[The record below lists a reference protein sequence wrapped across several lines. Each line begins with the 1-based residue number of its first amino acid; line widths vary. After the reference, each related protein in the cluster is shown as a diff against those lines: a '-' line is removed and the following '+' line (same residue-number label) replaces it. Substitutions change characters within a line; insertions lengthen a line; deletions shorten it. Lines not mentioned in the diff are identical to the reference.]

1 MNEGPGHIPM
11 HLIKENMDKQL
22 EWCGEAPFYTLGPLT
37 TDIAPGYDH
46 ITSAIGAAMIGWYGT
61 AMLCYVT
68 PKEHLGLPNRDDVK
82 AGVIAY
88 KIAAHAADLAKGHP
102 GARAWDDA
110 LSKARFEFRWED
122 QFNLALDPVTARAF
136 HDETLPAR
144 RRQGGPLLLH
154 VRAEVLLDEDHPGRA
169 GATRRRWRARRR
181 SSASAEGRST
191 WRREVMLALALAAP
205 AEAQT
210 ADRWREERQR
220 LVAEELVPQGIT
232 DSLTLAAMRAVPRH
246 EFVPEDQRAWA
257 YVDTPLPI
265 GHDQTISQPAV
276 VAFMTQVIRP
286 GPGLRVLEVGTGSGY
301 QAAVLAET
309 GARVWTIE
317 IFRALADEARARLR
331 RLGYRSVQV
340 RHGDG
345 YAGWPEAAPFDAIVV
360 TAGADSIPPPLIR
373 QLAPGGRLVMPVGDP
388 WADQQLILLEKDA
401 CGRIASRELLP
412 VRFVPLLRGE
422 R

>member
-1 MNEGPGHIPM
+1 
-11 HLIKENMDKQL
+11 
-22 EWCGEAPFYTLGPLT
+22 
-37 TDIAPGYDH
+37 
-46 ITSAIGAAMIGWYGT
+46 
-61 AMLCYVT
+61 V
-68 PKEHLGLPNRDDVK
+68 
-82 AGVIAY
+82 
-88 KIAAHAADLAKGHP
+88 
-102 GARAWDDA
+102 
-110 LSKARFEFRWED
+110 
-122 QFNLALDPVTARAF
+122 
-136 HDETLPAR
+136 
-144 RRQGGPLLLH
+144 
-154 VRAEVLLDEDHPGRA
+154 
-169 GATRRRWRARRR
+169 
-181 SSASAEGRST
+181 RST
-191 WRREVMLALALAAP
+191 WRREVLLALALAAP

-210 ADRWREERQR
+210 ADGWRDARER
-220 LVAEELVPQGIT
+220 LVAEDLAPQGIT

-286 GPGLRVLEVGTGSGY
+286 RPGLRVLEVGTGSGY

-331 RLGYRSVQV
+331 RLGYGSVQV

-345 YAGWPEAAPFDAIVV
+345 YAGWPEVAPFDAIVV
-360 TAGADSIPPPLIR
+360 TAGADSIPPPLIH

-388 WADQQLILLEKDA
+388 WSDQRLVLVEKDSA
-401 CGRIASRELLP
+401 GRIASHNLLP

>member
-1 MNEGPGHIPM
+1 M
-11 HLIKENMDKQL
+11 
-22 EWCGEAPFYTLGPLT
+22 LT
-37 TDIAPGYDH
+37 
-46 ITSAIGAAMIGWYGT
+46 
-61 AMLCYVT
+61 
-68 PKEHLGLPNRDDVK
+68 
-82 AGVIAY
+82 
-88 KIAAHAADLAKGHP
+88 
-102 GARAWDDA
+102 
-110 LSKARFEFRWED
+110 
-122 QFNLALDPVTARAF
+122 
-136 HDETLPAR
+136 
-144 RRQGGPLLLH
+144 
-154 VRAEVLLDEDHPGRA
+154 
-169 GATRRRWRARRR
+169 
-181 SSASAEGRST
+181 
-191 WRREVMLALALAAP
+191 LALAAP

-246 EFVPEDQRAWA
+246 EFVPQDQRAWA

-317 IFRALADEARARLR
+317 IIRALADEARARLR

-345 YAGWPEAAPFDAIVV
+345 YAGWPDAAPFDAIVV

-388 WADQQLILLEKDA
+388 RADQQLILLEKDTS
-401 CGRIASRELLP
+401 GRIASRELLP

>member
-1 MNEGPGHIPM
+1 M
-11 HLIKENMDKQL
+11 
-22 EWCGEAPFYTLGPLT
+22 LT
-37 TDIAPGYDH
+37 
-46 ITSAIGAAMIGWYGT
+46 
-61 AMLCYVT
+61 
-68 PKEHLGLPNRDDVK
+68 
-82 AGVIAY
+82 
-88 KIAAHAADLAKGHP
+88 
-102 GARAWDDA
+102 
-110 LSKARFEFRWED
+110 
-122 QFNLALDPVTARAF
+122 
-136 HDETLPAR
+136 
-144 RRQGGPLLLH
+144 
-154 VRAEVLLDEDHPGRA
+154 
-169 GATRRRWRARRR
+169 
-181 SSASAEGRST
+181 
-191 WRREVMLALALAAP
+191 LALAAP

-246 EFVPEDQRAWA
+246 EFVPQDQRARA

-317 IFRALADEARARLR
+317 IIRALADEARARLR

-345 YAGWPEAAPFDAIVV
+345 YAGWPDAAPFDAIVV

-388 WADQQLILLEKDA
+388 SADQRLILLEKDSS
-401 CGRIASRELLP
+401 GRIASSDLLP
-412 VRFVPLLRGE
+412 VRFVPLLHGE